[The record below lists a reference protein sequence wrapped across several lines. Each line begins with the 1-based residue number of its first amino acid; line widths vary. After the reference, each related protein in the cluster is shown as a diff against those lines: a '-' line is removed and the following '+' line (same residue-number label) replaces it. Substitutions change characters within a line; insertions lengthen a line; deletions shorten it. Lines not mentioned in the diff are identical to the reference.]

1 MKKRFLAMLTLAVMA
16 LSLTACGG
24 SKDTPPKSEGSTQT
38 PETKTEAPAPAN
50 AIPIKIANYYADTH
64 PMNQVLNDVFKPM
77 IEEGTEG
84 RYTVEI
90 YSNNALGGEGEYTE
104 GCRMGTVE
112 ACIAGVMLSDQ
123 YPALKVINFP
133 WVFDDVESASALLNS
148 EEISSILY
156 NTMLDA
162 NLVYKGAVVN
172 GARAIS
178 NNVRPIN
185 TLADCKG
192 IKIRVPEV
200 SHFVSNAKAL
210 GFNPVT
216 MSMSEIFTSLQQGVI
231 EAQENPPTTLLTS
244 GWYEVQ
250 PYLAITNHQISL
262 DWIAFNK
269 GFYEGLSDEDRA
281 VVDAACEALVA
292 EELTA
297 YVASAEADIATLEE
311 NGVAVTYPD
320 RTEFKDAGAVVI
332 DEFCDQYPAF
342 KEIIEAVRGMQAQ

>member
-123 YPALKVINFP
+123 YPALDRK
-133 WVFDDVESASALLNS
+133 S
-148 EEISSILY
+148 
-156 NTMLDA
+156 
-162 NLVYKGAVVN
+162 VV
-172 GARAIS
+172 
-178 NNVRPIN
+178 
-185 TLADCKG
+185 
-192 IKIRVPEV
+192 
-200 SHFVSNAKAL
+200 
-210 GFNPVT
+210 
-216 MSMSEIFTSLQQGVI
+216 
-231 EAQENPPTTLLTS
+231 
-244 GWYEVQ
+244 
-250 PYLAITNHQISL
+250 
-262 DWIAFNK
+262 
-269 GFYEGLSDEDRA
+269 
-281 VVDAACEALVA
+281 
-292 EELTA
+292 
-297 YVASAEADIATLEE
+297 
-311 NGVAVTYPD
+311 
-320 RTEFKDAGAVVI
+320 
-332 DEFCDQYPAF
+332 
-342 KEIIEAVRGMQAQ
+342 